1 MTEKIEETTRAQVL
15 LFLPAAIERATSS
28 YHEFMK
34 QETALTPKDFSDHHK
49 AGKVAI
55 SHFELLLKLARWA
68 DIPSGEESGIPD
80 GLTALLSNVES
91 NVEKHKKQFSESQKD
106 EDDLA

>member
-1 MTEKIEETTRAQVL
+1 
-15 LFLPAAIERATSS
+15 
-28 YHEFMK
+28 
-34 QETALTPKDFSDHHK
+34 
-49 AGKVAI
+49 
-55 SHFELLLKLARWA
+55 LLLKLARWA